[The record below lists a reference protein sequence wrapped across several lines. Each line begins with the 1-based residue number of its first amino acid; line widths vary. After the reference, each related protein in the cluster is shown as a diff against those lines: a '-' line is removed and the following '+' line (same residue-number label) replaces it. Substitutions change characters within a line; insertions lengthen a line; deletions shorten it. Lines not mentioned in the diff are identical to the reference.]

1 MFTNL
6 EQARWPLY
14 STGEKR
20 GKKKDKKKID
30 KSFTILVIEAVLP
43 SDKGSS
49 CGNCPW
55 GKKKGDRGK
64 NDMKAGEA

>member
-14 STGEKR
+14 NTEEKK
-20 GKKKDKKKID
+20 GKKRQKKKRI
-30 KSFTILVIEAVLP
+30 KSFTILVIEAVL

-49 CGNCPW
+49 CGNSPW
-55 GKKKGDRGK
+55 VENREVEGRVT
-64 NDMKAGEA
+64 